1 MIRFLHIV
9 AIAALV
15 VSAVYVYS
23 VKYDTILLAERVA
36 KLKNQVQREKDSI
49 AVLKAE
55 WQRLNRPERVQ
66 ALADTHLDLQPL
78 SVLNIARFDE
88 LPQRQPKTDEIG
100 RKLETLGLSMP
111 TSTPR
116 EAWAADARTPSSS
129 RSR

>member
-1 MIRFLHIV
+1 MIRFLHIM
-9 AIAALV
+9 AIGALV
-15 VSAVYVYS
+15 ASAVYVYS
-23 VKYDTILLAERVA
+23 VKYDTILLAERVT

-66 ALADTHLDLQPL
+66 TLADAHLDLQPL

-100 RKLETLGLSMP
+100 RKLETLGLGMP
-111 TSTPR
+111 TATPQ
-116 EAWAADARTPSSS
+116 EAQAADARTPSSS

>member
-1 MIRFLHIV
+1 VIRFVHII

-15 VSAVYVYS
+15 ASAGYVYS
-23 VKYDTILLAERVA
+23 VKYDTIFLAERVA
-36 KLKNQVQREKDSI
+36 KLKNQVQREKDNI

-78 SVLNIARFDE
+78 SVQNIARFDE
-88 LPQRQPKTDEIG
+88 VPQRQPKTDEIG

-111 TSTPR
+111 TSTPK
-116 EAWAADARTPSSS
+116 EAQAGDARTPSVS

>member
-9 AIAALV
+9 AIGALV
-15 VSAVYVYS
+15 ASAVYVYS
-23 VKYDTILLAERVA
+23 VKYDTIFLAERVA

-78 SVLNIARFDE
+78 SVLNIGRFDE
-88 LPQRQPKTDEIG
+88 VPQRQPKTDEIG
-100 RKLETLGLSMP
+100 RKLETLGLMP

-116 EAWAADARTPSSS
+116 EAQAGDARTPSSS
-129 RSR
+129 RIR